1 MRPVR
6 VSAMHAA
13 QEALGARFREEGD
26 WRVPETYTSV
36 VEEAAR
42 ARSGVGVADASACG
56 KLSVRGDGVAA
67 LLGKAAGVDLRP
79 GTAARVRVNGAAA
92 LACRLA
98 EDEVLVLAPVADT
111 PAITGVL
118 ARLATGAGCT
128 HLTDLTSAY
137 AVVDLLGPRARD
149 LLARLSPLDL
159 DGVPTLGVAQG
170 ELARVHAILVRLGRP
185 PGFRVLVAREYGAF
199 VWEALLDAGRDLGL
213 TPIGVAARALLEG
226 EG

>member
-26 WRVPETYTSV
+26 WRVPETYTSAA
-36 VEEAAR
+36 EEAAR
-42 ARSGVGVADASACG
+42 VRSGVGLADTSACG
-56 KLSVRGDGVAA
+56 KLSVRGDGAAA
-67 LLGKAAGVDLRP
+67 LLGKAAGVDLEP
-79 GTAARVRVNGAAA
+79 GTAARVRVDGAAA

-111 PAITGVL
+111 AAITGVL

-137 AVVDLLGPRARD
+137 AVVDLLGPRAGD

-159 DGVPTLGVAQG
+159 GGVPTLGVAQG

-185 PGFRVLVAREYGAF
+185 PGFRALVAREYGAF

-213 TPIGVAARALLEG
+213 TPIGVAARALLES